1 MIGGKTVY
9 AELARDIAGRISA
22 QDAGDLTYEMVRIP
36 SVTGDEG
43 VAADF
48 YAGLLRGL
56 GLETR
61 LQYVEPGRPNVIG
74 RLQGQGG
81 GENLLLYGHLDTIPW
96 TGCVPPRRDPEVVWG
111 RGAADVKGSLVAM
124 VLAAKALMA
133 AGAPLKGDLYLTAS
147 VGHEIPWPLHPTLG
161 HGDGAKLLA
170 QAIHSGELPA
180 DYCVIAEGPA
190 DGIFVVQGALTPW
203 RITLRGG
210 AGAVHTSTTTLD
222 HSPVTWL
229 GDLLADL
236 YAYNEEIQRRG
247 VYPLIG
253 IPPRLEI
260 GLITGGDYFNRNP
273 SEATAIGAIRWDP
286 GWTAERAEAEFRE
299 RLAAARARLARKYK
313 DDSIEIGLFFRT
325 GKEACDTREHPRTG
339 QLIEHLRAA
348 ARPLLG
354 IDLAPSGARAATDLE
369 IFCRQG
375 GVATVAFGPG
385 VIPSG
390 PTTGGRPG
398 GAHANDEGVS
408 VPALVQLAGVYA
420 ALALRV
426 CG

>member
-1 MIGGKTVY
+1 MRENLV
-9 AELARDIAGRISA
+9 RDVVNRVSV
-22 QDAGDLTYEMVRIP
+22 QEAGDLTYELVKIP
-36 SVTGDEG
+36 SVTGDEEAAAKFY
-43 VAADF
+43 VAC
-48 YAGLLRGL
+48 LRDI

-74 RLQGQGG
+74 CLKGRGG

-96 TGCVPPRRDPEVVWG
+96 TGCVPPKREADVVWG
-111 RGAADVKGSLVAM
+111 RGAADMKGSLVAM
-124 VLAAKALMA
+124 VLAAKALRGTGVELA
-133 AGAPLKGDLYLTAS
+133 GDLYLAAS

-161 HGDGAKLLA
+161 HGDGAILLA
-170 QAIHSGELPA
+170 QAIRAGELPV
-180 DYCVIAEGPA
+180 DYCLITEGPT
-190 DGIFVVQGALTPW
+190 DGIFVAQGALTPW

-222 HSPVTWL
+222 HSPITWL

-236 YAYNEEIQRRG
+236 YAYNEVIQSRG
-247 VYPLIG
+247 VYPLIDK
-253 IPPRLEI
+253 PPRLEI
-260 GLITGGDYFNRNP
+260 GLVSGGDYFNRNP
-273 SEATAIGAIRWDP
+273 AEATAIGAIRWDP
-286 GWTAERAEAEFRE
+286 GWTAERAEAEFRA
-299 RLAAARARLARKYK
+299 RLAELRARLVQKYG
-313 DDSIEIGLFFRT
+313 DDSVEIELFFRV
-325 GKEACDTREHPRTG
+325 GKEACDTREHPRT
-339 QLIEHLRAA
+339 QRLIEHLRAA

-354 IDLAPSGARAATDLE
+354 VDLAPSGARAATDLE

-390 PTTGGRPG
+390 PATGGQPG

-408 VPALVQLAGVYA
+408 VPALARLAGVYA
-420 ALALRV
+420 ALALEV